1 MKHLIKTI
9 LLCAALVGCCCAAR
23 PSIPGTRMIAHEIR
37 VGGDVYSFD
46 VPEGESKDFPRQ
58 EVFNAF
64 EFSSDETPYKPGG
77 YSMVEKFWDYKN
89 GIVGFNQDGTMVFQ
103 FRVRQFSSGFVYEE
117 DNIGAIKKYI
127 FDELSSS
134 YDKLNANYLRDG
146 NSHMMIK
153 IPENIEQIEFA
164 GKDAF
169 HYQLGGAS
177 DFDAYVI
184 PLNEKY
190 FLQIQ
195 FDFIDNNHGR
205 GMEWRKKAQ
214 ADADQIRASMKIRT
228 IESRP

>member
-1 MKHLIKTI
+1 MKLVVRICLLISC
-9 LLCAALVGCCCAAR
+9 LSVSCCAAQSSK
-23 PSIPGTRMIAHEIR
+23 PDAAMISHEIR
-37 VGGDVYSFD
+37 IGNDIYSFK
-46 VPEGESKDFPRQ
+46 VPAGESKDFPRQ
-58 EVFNAF
+58 DVFNAF
-64 EFSSDETPYKPGG
+64 EFSSGEAAYKPGG
-77 YSMVEKFWDYKN
+77 YGLMKKFWDYKN

-103 FRVRQFSSGFVYEE
+103 FRVRQFIPGFVYEE

-127 FDELSSS
+127 FDELSNS
-134 YDKLNANYLRDG
+134 YDKLNAKYLRDG

-153 IPENIEQIEFA
+153 IPENIEQIKFS

-195 FDFIDNNHGR
+195 FDFIDNSHGR
-205 GMEWRKKAQ
+205 GMEWKKKAQ